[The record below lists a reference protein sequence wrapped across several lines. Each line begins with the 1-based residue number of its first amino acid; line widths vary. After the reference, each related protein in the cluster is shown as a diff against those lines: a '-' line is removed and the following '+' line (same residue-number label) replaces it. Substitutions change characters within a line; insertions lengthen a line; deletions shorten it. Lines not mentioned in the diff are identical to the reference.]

1 MLTPSKKSQY
11 ALRALYELARR
22 MDKGPTKISV
32 IAEAQRIPRRF
43 LEVILHHFKGSG
55 LVVSKRGFYGGY
67 ALAKPPEKIT
77 VGDVLRYLQKDQDA
91 ATRCIACVSSKACP
105 FTEACAFSTLWQKV
119 KTAAFQIYD
128 ETTIQDLL
136 DINES
141 AGKTEPT
148 LME

>member
-1 MLTPSKKSQY
+1 MLTPSKKGQY

-22 MDKGPTKISV
+22 RDQGPTKISV

-55 LVVSKRGFYGGY
+55 LVVSKRGFFGGY
-67 ALAKPPEKIT
+67 SLARSPEQIT

-91 ATRCIACVSSKACP
+91 ARCIACVSSKTCP
-105 FTEACAFSTLWQKV
+105 FTEACAFSSLWQKV
-119 KTAAFQIYD
+119 KTAAFKIYD

-141 AGKTEPT
+141 AGTMEPT
-148 LME
+148 SRE

>member
-1 MLTPSKKSQY
+1 MLTPSKKGQY

-22 MDKGPTKISV
+22 MDQGPTKISV

-67 ALAKPPEKIT
+67 ALAKSPDDIT
-77 VGDVLRYLQKDQDA
+77 VGDVLRYLQKDQEA
-91 ATRCIACVSSKACP
+91 SHCIACVSSKACP

-141 AGKTEPT
+141 AGKMEPT